1 MTDAQPGTPA
11 PAPPSPLEELVRP
24 LAFMALLL
32 AALLLFA
39 GPHLWPAWLKL
50 LVANLLAFGF
60 GAAVGATE
68 LIARYRDDPAHAL
81 HSRPAR
87 LYMVVNGIVG
97 WAAFWLIH
105 SGRMPLPTE
114 LFKGHPLLNALVLGG
129 FGGMAL
135 FRTSFFNVRIRD
147 RDVPIGPAAVLQI
160 ILRAADRAVDRER
173 AGPRADNVRRIMQGV
188 SYERAK
194 SALPSYC
201 YMLMQNV
208 SQEERTD
215 LDQWIVSMEK
225 SEIRDD
231 AKAYYLGL
239 QLMNLVGEVV
249 LERAVTGLADR
260 IKGPPRDEPPVLAEA
275 SDFSIDDVLPI
286 REVCVALT
294 PAAALKKLEPRSA
307 EALMT
312 FDAALT
318 DAATRVLIA
327 FARLRS
333 DFGAETVSI
342 ALGAYRLRKKA
353 REVTD
358 LAGRFGPPD
367 AAGTPSG
374 ATGAGT
380 VVGDTQAAT
389 AGTHTIAADTAA
401 ADSLAGAAS
410 QAP

>member
-1 MTDAQPGTPA
+1 MTDAQGS
-11 PAPPSPLEELVRP
+11 APPASPLQDLVRP
-24 LAFMALLL
+24 LVVMAGLLVAVLL
-32 AALLLFA
+32 AA
-39 GPHLWPAWLKL
+39 GPHLWPVWLKL
-50 LVANLLAFGF
+50 AVANLLAFGF
-60 GAAVGATE
+60 GAAVGAAE
-68 LIARYRDDPAHAL
+68 LVARYRDDPAHAV

-87 LYMVVNGIVG
+87 LYMLVNGVVG

-105 SGRMPLPTE
+105 SERMPLPTE

-160 ILRAADRAVDRER
+160 ILRAADRAVDRQR
-173 AGPRADNVRRIMQGV
+173 AGPRADEVRRIMQGV

-249 LERAVTGLADR
+249 LERAVMGLADR

-275 SDFSIDDVLPI
+275 SDFSLGDVLPI

-294 PAAALKKLEPRSA
+294 PAAALKKLDLRSA
-307 EALMT
+307 QDLMA
-312 FDAALT
+312 FDATLT
-318 DAATRVLIA
+318 DEATQVLIA
-327 FARLRS
+327 FARLRA

-353 REVTD
+353 RVVTNV
-358 LAGRFGPPD
+358 AGRFGQAD
-367 AAGTPSG
+367 AATTSGTQG
-374 ATGAGT
+374 TGPVA
-380 VVGDTQAAT
+380 GDTHADT
-389 AGTHTIAADTAA
+389 AGTDTAA
-401 ADSLAGAAS
+401 VATAPADTLAGAAT
-410 QAP
+410 PP